1 MPDQSLH
8 AVLRRS
14 HEELLLQV
22 LHTRGPQTR
31 AQLAQATGIP
41 RTTLSDFAAALLS
54 RGEIVVAEGGA
65 AGPTRQRGRPAE
77 RLALNPA
84 AGQLLG
90 VDFGHQRVH
99 AVIVNKAHEI
109 VASADHPYDPDS
121 GWAERVPVAFELIE
135 QLADCDGVDLSAL
148 QGVGIGFPGPFSPG
162 MPDPAAAENSEVTA
176 SASKYVV
183 DAFTGRFHAGVILDN
198 NTRFAGLAEAI
209 WGGTADVHN
218 ILYARLSHGVG
229 GGLVVDG
236 RLVTGAAGFAGEL
249 GHVSVRPDGRTCRCG
264 KRGCLE
270 TIASLPAIL
279 AACGEQGVRLDGLE
293 ELASAAERGDPVVD
307 RVLRTAG
314 EAVGHVLGTVA
325 MALDPEEIVLAGDI
339 VHRAPALLAQAET
352 TIRWELLP
360 IPEKTP
366 AIRAAS
372 LGDEDGAL
380 GAVAALFHQSPLLDN
395 YPDTVR
401 TPALAANSG
410 QTDDSGEESTAS

>member
-1 MPDQSLH
+1 MPDQNLH
-8 AVLRRS
+8 AVLRHS
-14 HEELLLQV
+14 HEELVLQV
-22 LHTRGPQTR
+22 LQTRGPQTR
-31 AQLAQATGIP
+31 AELASATGIS
-41 RTTLSDFAAALLS
+41 RTTVSDLAAALLG
-54 RGEIVVAEGGA
+54 RGEIVVAGGGA
-65 AGPTRQRGRPAE
+65 AKPTRRRGRPAE

-99 AVIVNKAHEI
+99 AVIVDKAHDI
-109 VASADHPYDPDS
+109 VASAGHPYDPDS
-121 GWAERVPVAFELIE
+121 GWTERVPVAFALI
-135 QLADCDGVDLSAL
+135 QRLAEGDDVDLSAL

-162 MPDPAAAENSEVTA
+162 MPDPAAAENSGGTA

-183 DAFTGRFHAGVILDN
+183 HAFTERFHARVILDN

-209 WGGTADVHN
+209 WGGTADVRN

-279 AACGEQGVRLDGLE
+279 AACAEQGARLDGLE

-314 EAVGHVLGTVA
+314 EAVGHVLGMVA

-352 TIRWELLP
+352 VIRWELLP
-360 IPEKTP
+360 IPEATP
-366 AIRAAS
+366 TIRAAS

-380 GAVAALFHQSPLLDN
+380 GAVAALFHQSPLLDS

-401 TPALAANSG
+401 TPALDVHPDNSN
-410 QTDDSGEESTAS
+410 EESTAS

>member
-1 MPDQSLH
+1 MPDQNLH

-14 HEELLLQV
+14 HEELVLQV

-31 AQLAQATGIP
+31 AQLASATGIS
-41 RTTLSDFAAALLS
+41 RTTLSDLAAALLG
-54 RGEIVVAEGGA
+54 RGEIVVTDGGGA
-65 AGPTRQRGRPAE
+65 AKPTRQRGRPAE

-99 AVIVNKAHEI
+99 AVIVDKAHEI
-109 VASADHPYDPDS
+109 VASAGHPYDPDT
-121 GWAERVPVAFELIE
+121 GWTERVQVAFDLID
-135 QLADCDGVDLSAL
+135 QLAADDGVDLSTL
-148 QGVGIGFPGPFSPG
+148 QGVGIGFPGPYPPQ
-162 MPDPAAAENSEVTA
+162 MPDPAGENKETMVPA
-176 SASKYVV
+176 NGYVV
-183 DAFTGRFHAGVILDN
+183 DAFTERFHAGVLLDN

-209 WGGTADVHN
+209 WGGTADRRN

-279 AACGEQGVRLDGLE
+279 AACAEQGVRLDGLE

-307 RVLRTAG
+307 RVLRTVG

-325 MALDPEEIVLAGDI
+325 MALDPEEIVLAGDV

-352 TIRWELLP
+352 VIRWELLP
-360 IPEKTP
+360 IPEATP
-366 AIRAAS
+366 TIRAAS

-380 GAVAALFHQSPLLDN
+380 GAVAALFHQSPLLDS

-401 TPALAANSG
+401 TPALDVRPDNG
-410 QTDDSGEESTAS
+410 KEESTAS